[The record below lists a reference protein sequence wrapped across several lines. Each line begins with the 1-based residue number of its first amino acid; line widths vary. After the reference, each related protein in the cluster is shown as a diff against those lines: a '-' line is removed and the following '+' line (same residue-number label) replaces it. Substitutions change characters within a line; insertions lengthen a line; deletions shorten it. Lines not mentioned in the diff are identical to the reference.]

1 LIARTNGALFLAPP
15 LQTSSFKNDGVAA
28 DRESIK
34 TALKTWTGGEAS
46 AARKLKLFE
55 DRLVDLAR
63 ERLAT
68 FN

>member
-1 LIARTNGALFLAPP
+1 VTA
-15 LQTSSFKNDGVAA
+15 VA
-28 DRESIK
+28 DQESK